1 MADAS
6 PRRTAL
12 VTGASSG
19 IGLEMARLLAREGFN
34 LVLVSRCAEQ
44 LTQMADS
51 LRAEDSVDVHAIARD
66 LSQPCSADGLC
77 RELSQRSLRIDALI
91 NTAGFAMRGEFAETD
106 PAAQL
111 QLLQLNVVSLTHLTR
126 LLLPPM
132 LQQRWGRI
140 LNVASIS
147 AYIPGPLMAT
157 YFASKAY
164 VLSFSESL
172 ANELA
177 GTGVSVTALCPGPTH
192 TGFEKRAGLTQ
203 TKAFRKRVMCPEKVA
218 HVGFEAMMKGKRVV
232 VAGMWNKLRMLPVP
246 FVPRRML
253 AYFARKYHE
262 LE

>member
-1 MADAS
+1 MADQS

-19 IGLEMARLLAREGFN
+19 IGLEIARLLARGSFN
-34 LVLVSRCAEQ
+34 LVLVSRCAPQLEQ
-44 LTQMADS
+44 IAAT
-51 LRAEDSVDVHAIARD
+51 LRAENGANIQTIARD
-66 LSQPCSADGLC
+66 LSAPCSADGLY
-77 RELSQRSLRIDALI
+77 RELTERSIRVDVLI
-91 NTAGFAMRGEFAETD
+91 NNAGFAMRGEFSKID

-111 QLLQLNVVSLTHLTR
+111 QLLQLNIVALTHLTR

-132 LQQRWGRI
+132 LQRRWGRI

-192 TGFEKRAGLTQ
+192 TGFEKRAGLTE
-203 TKAFRKRVMCPEKVA
+203 TKAFRKRVMSPQKVA
-218 HVGFEAMMKGKRVV
+218 RVGFDAMMKGKRVV
-232 VAGMWNKLRMLPVP
+232 VAGLWNKLRMLPVP